1 VSPEGFQDFDRNF
14 LDYFLRWRNANLQL
28 ILATTIAHNGLSDPF
43 LGLWHLSSMD
53 VILVP

>member
-14 LDYFLRWRNANLQL
+14 LDYFLYWRNANLQL
-28 ILATTIAHNGLSDPF
+28 ILATTIAHNFLRIPF

-53 VILVP
+53 VI